1 MEENK
6 KFSMKKIAIIVITV
20 IILIVVIIFK
30 LKYDLGGA
38 INTAFFLLDVAIF
51 LGFMGVRIYK
61 DWKIKEEMYY
71 LNQELKKV
79 SSTYI
84 TQDEY
89 QKINNDF
96 SEGRYSTLKEEWNS
110 FAESVFFEN
119 EVALQTVDAE
129 LFFNDST
136 LLKERMNKRLLDY
149 VPQLLL
155 AIGIFGTFLGLVL
168 GLSGLDLS
176 AGDNTQLNNLIDGT
190 KISFL
195 TSLYG
200 MYFSIA
206 ISTLMN
212 FHIGDYEE
220 NILKI
225 KNNLNR
231 VFKQAL
237 AEKSLIKIEK
247 ELGATRKEVE
257 NVKNVNWAMS
267 EKLGEIKGINKGMS
281 VAIGQE
287 LISVIQSYNETNEK
301 YMAAVT
307 KIVKTNLS
315 DLAESV
321 SSLFEEKMQRIFS
334 EEFVSKFENL
344 NRNTL
349 EIATNNNKNLEEYK
363 NEIAKISNSISTTN
377 ETLISFCNGALKNYE
392 TVVEKYDERFNNI
405 LNLIDNSKQN
415 YQEFLALLK
424 ESSNVLKVSNK
435 YISKT
440 DDTFKLINKFLEQ
453 ENSLVSFWEQ
463 NKEIVS
469 NLNQNLENFFDKYQD
484 RLNNLN
490 NVSSKHFKEIQE
502 GVVKV
507 QTELTDN
514 MNEFSV
520 KYGNNLISLN
530 EKTSDNFEKIYSKLG
545 EVYEELRNKI
555 DDFTVKYGNNLIKLN
570 QEYDNNL
577 ILVNNQ
583 VETLFKNYDSNLSS
597 IVLNFNNMIENL
609 KITLKDINNDKVENE
624 KVSDLSKKLLDLI
637 NEIEGLKNKKNNIE
651 IQEIKEIK
659 EEIEG

>member
-6 KFSMKKIAIIVITV
+6 KFSIKKIAIIIITV
-20 IILIVVIIFK
+20 IILIIAIIFK

-38 INTAFFLLDVAIF
+38 INTTFFFIDVGLF
-51 LGFMGVRIYK
+51 LGFIGVRIYK

-84 TQDEY
+84 TQEEY
-89 QKINNDF
+89 QKISNDF
-96 SEGRYSTLKEEWNS
+96 SEGKYSTLKEEWDS

-119 EVALQTVDAE
+119 DVAFQTVDAE

-149 VPQLLL
+149 IPQLLL
-155 AIGIFGTFLGLVL
+155 AIGIFGTFFGLVL

-176 AGDNTQLNNLIDGT
+176 AGDNTQLNNLINGT

-206 ISTLMN
+206 ISSLMN

-247 ELGATRKEVE
+247 ELGMIKSVI
-257 NVKNVNWAMS
+257 
-267 EKLGEIKGINKGMS
+267 GEIRGINKGMS

-307 KIVKTNLS
+307 KIVKANLS
-315 DLAESV
+315 GLAESV
-321 SSLFEEKMQRIFS
+321 SSLFEEKMKRIFS

-349 EIATNNNKNLEEYK
+349 EIATNNNRNIEEYK
-363 NEIAKISNSISTTN
+363 NEIAKISNSISITN
-377 ETLISFCNGALKNYE
+377 ETLTSFCNGALKNYE
-392 TVVEKYDERFNNI
+392 TVVEKYDERFNSI

-415 YQEFLALLK
+415 YQEFLTLLK

-469 NLNQNLENFFDKYQD
+469 NLNQNLENFFDKYQNG
-484 RLNNLN
+484 LNNLN
-490 NVSSKHFKEIQE
+490 ISSSNHLEEVQKS
-502 GVVKV
+502 VVKV
-507 QTELTDN
+507 QAELTNN

-545 EVYEELRNKI
+545 GVYEELRNKI
-555 DDFTVKYGNNLIKLN
+555 DDFTVKYENNLAKLN

-577 ILVNNQ
+577 VLVNNQ

-609 KITLKDINNDKVENE
+609 KITLKDINNDKIENE
-624 KVSDLSKKLLDLI
+624 KVSELSKKLLDLI
-637 NEIEGLKNKKNNIE
+637 DEIEDLKNKKNNIK
-651 IQEIKEIK
+651 IQEIKK
-659 EEIEG
+659 EIEG

>member
-6 KFSMKKIAIIVITV
+6 KFSIKKIAIIIITV
-20 IILIVVIIFK
+20 IILIIAIIFK

-38 INTAFFLLDVAIF
+38 INTTFFFIDVGLF
-51 LGFMGVRIYK
+51 LGFIGVRIYK

-71 LNQELKKV
+71 LNPELKKV

-84 TQDEY
+84 TQEEY
-89 QKINNDF
+89 QKISNDF
-96 SEGRYSTLKEEWNS
+96 SEGKYSTLKEEWDS

-119 EVALQTVDAE
+119 DVAFQTVDAE

-149 VPQLLL
+149 IPQLLL
-155 AIGIFGTFLGLVL
+155 AIGIFGTFFGLVL

-176 AGDNTQLNNLIDGT
+176 AGDNTQLNNLINGT

-206 ISTLMN
+206 ISSLMN

-231 VFKQAL
+231 IFKQAL

-247 ELGATRKEVE
+247 ELGMIKSVI
-257 NVKNVNWAMS
+257 
-267 EKLGEIKGINKGMS
+267 GEIRGINKGMS

-307 KIVKTNLS
+307 KIVKANLS
-315 DLAESV
+315 GLAESV
-321 SSLFEEKMQRIFS
+321 SSLFEEKMKRIFS

-349 EIATNNNKNLEEYK
+349 EIATNNNRNIEEYK
-363 NEIAKISNSISTTN
+363 NEIAKISNSISITN
-377 ETLISFCNGALKNYE
+377 ETLTSFCNGALKNYE
-392 TVVEKYDERFNNI
+392 TVVEKYDERFNSI

-415 YQEFLALLK
+415 YQEFLTLLK

-469 NLNQNLENFFDKYQD
+469 NLNQNLENFFDKYQNG
-484 RLNNLN
+484 LNNLN
-490 NVSSKHFKEIQE
+490 ISSSNHLEEVQKS
-502 GVVKV
+502 VVKV
-507 QTELTDN
+507 QAELTNN

-545 EVYEELRNKI
+545 GVYEELRNKI
-555 DDFTVKYGNNLIKLN
+555 DDFTVKYENNLAKLN

-577 ILVNNQ
+577 VLVNNQ

-609 KITLKDINNDKVENE
+609 KITLKDINNDKIENE
-624 KVSDLSKKLLDLI
+624 KVSELSKKLLDLI
-637 NEIEGLKNKKNNIE
+637 DEIEDLKNKKNNIE
-651 IQEIKEIK
+651 IQEIKK
-659 EEIEG
+659 EIEG

>member
-6 KFSMKKIAIIVITV
+6 KFSIKKIAIIIITV
-20 IILIVVIIFK
+20 IILIIAIIFK

-38 INTAFFLLDVAIF
+38 INTTFFFIDVGLF
-51 LGFMGVRIYK
+51 LGFIGVRIYK

-84 TQDEY
+84 TQEEY
-89 QKINNDF
+89 QKISNDF
-96 SEGRYSTLKEEWNS
+96 SEGKYSTLKEEWDS

-119 EVALQTVDAE
+119 DVAFQTVDAE

-149 VPQLLL
+149 IPQLLL
-155 AIGIFGTFLGLVL
+155 AIGIFGTFFGLVL

-176 AGDNTQLNNLIDGT
+176 AGDNTQLNNLINGT

-206 ISTLMN
+206 ISSLMN

-247 ELGATRKEVE
+247 ELGMIKSVI
-257 NVKNVNWAMS
+257 
-267 EKLGEIKGINKGMS
+267 GEIRGINKGMS

-307 KIVKTNLS
+307 KIVKANLS
-315 DLAESV
+315 GLAESV
-321 SSLFEEKMQRIFS
+321 SSLFEEKMKRIFS

-349 EIATNNNKNLEEYK
+349 EIATNNNRNIEEYK
-363 NEIAKISNSISTTN
+363 NEIAKISNSISITN
-377 ETLISFCNGALKNYE
+377 ETLTSFCNGALKNYE
-392 TVVEKYDERFNNI
+392 TVVEKYDERFNSI

-415 YQEFLALLK
+415 YQEFLTLLK

-469 NLNQNLENFFDKYQD
+469 NLNQNLENFFDKYQNG
-484 RLNNLN
+484 LNNLN
-490 NVSSKHFKEIQE
+490 ISSSNHLEEVQKS
-502 GVVKV
+502 VVKV
-507 QTELTDN
+507 QAELTNN

-545 EVYEELRNKI
+545 GVYEELRNKI
-555 DDFTVKYGNNLIKLN
+555 DDFIVKYENNLAKLN

-577 ILVNNQ
+577 VLVNNQ
-583 VETLFKNYDSNLSS
+583 AETLFKNYDSNLSS

-609 KITLKDINNDKVENE
+609 KITLKDINNDKIENE
-624 KVSDLSKKLLDLI
+624 KVSELSKKLLDLI
-637 NEIEGLKNKKNNIE
+637 DEIEDLKNKKNNIE
-651 IQEIKEIK
+651 IQEIKK
-659 EEIEG
+659 EIEG

>member
-20 IILIVVIIFK
+20 IILIVAIIFK

-38 INTAFFLLDVAIF
+38 INTTFFLIDVGLF

-84 TQDEY
+84 TQEEY

-96 SEGRYSTLKEEWNS
+96 LEGKYSTLKEEWDS

-119 EVALQTVDAE
+119 DVAFQTVDAE

-149 VPQLLL
+149 IPQLLL
-155 AIGIFGTFLGLVL
+155 AIGIFGTFFGLVL

-247 ELGATRKEVE
+247 ELGMIKSVSS
-257 NVKNVNWAMS
+257 VMS
-267 EKLGEIKGINKGMS
+267 EKLGEIRGINKGMS

-315 DLAESV
+315 GLAESV
-321 SSLFEEKMQRIFS
+321 SSLFEEKMKRIFS

-349 EIATNNNKNLEEYK
+349 EIATNNNKNIEEYK
-363 NEIAKISNSISTTN
+363 NEIAKISNSISATN
-377 ETLISFCNGALKNYE
+377 ETLTSFCNGALKNYE

-484 RLNNLN
+484 RLNNL
-490 NVSSKHFKEIQE
+490 
-502 GVVKV
+502 
-507 QTELTDN
+507 T
-514 MNEFSV
+514 
-520 KYGNNLISLN
+520 
-530 EKTSDNFEKIYSKLG
+530 
-545 EVYEELRNKI
+545 
-555 DDFTVKYGNNLIKLN
+555 KLN

-609 KITLKDINNDKVENE
+609 KITLKDINNNKVENE
-624 KVSDLSKKLLDLI
+624 KVSELSKKLSDLI
-637 NEIEGLKNKKNNIE
+637 NEIEDIKNKKNNIE
-651 IQEIKEIK
+651 IQEIKK
-659 EEIEG
+659 EIED

>member
-6 KFSMKKIAIIVITV
+6 KFSMKKIAIIIITI
-20 IILIVVIIFK
+20 IILIVAITFK
-30 LKYDLGGA
+30 LKYDLGGP

-84 TQDEY
+84 TQEEY
-89 QKINNDF
+89 QKISNDF
-96 SEGRYSTLKEEWNS
+96 LEGEYSTLKEEWDS

-119 EVALQTVDAE
+119 DVAFQTVDAE

-149 VPQLLL
+149 IPQLLL
-155 AIGIFGTFLGLVL
+155 AIGIFGTFFGLVL

-206 ISTLMN
+206 ISSLMN

-247 ELGATRKEVE
+247 ELGMIKSVSS
-257 NVKNVNWAMS
+257 VMS
-267 EKLGEIKGINKGMS
+267 EKLGEIRGINKGMS

-315 DLAESV
+315 GLAESV

-334 EEFVSKFENL
+334 EEFVSKFESL

-349 EIATNNNKNLEEYK
+349 EVVTNNNKNIEEYK

-377 ETLISFCNGALKNYE
+377 ETLTSFCNGALKNYE

-415 YQEFLALLK
+415 YQEFLVLLK

-484 RLNNLN
+484 KLNNLN
-490 NVSSKHFKEIQE
+490 NVSSKHFEEIQE

-514 MNEFSV
+514 MNEFSI

-555 DDFTVKYGNNLIKLN
+555 DDFTVKYGNNLTKLN

>member
-6 KFSMKKIAIIVITV
+6 KFSMKKIAIIIITA
-20 IILIVVIIFK
+20 IILIVAIIFK
-30 LKYDLGGA
+30 LKYDLGGP

-61 DWKIKEEMYY
+61 DWKIKEEMYF

-79 SSTYI
+79 SSIYI

-96 SEGRYSTLKEEWNS
+96 SEGKYSTLKEEWAS

-119 EVALQTVDAE
+119 DVAFQTVDAE

-149 VPQLLL
+149 IPQLLL
-155 AIGIFGTFLGLVL
+155 AIGIFGTFFGLVL
-168 GLSGLDLS
+168 GLSGLDLA

-247 ELGATRKEVE
+247 ELGMIESVI
-257 NVKNVNWAMS
+257 
-267 EKLGEIKGINKGMS
+267 GEIKGINKGMS

-301 YMAAVT
+301 YMVAVT
-307 KIVKTNLS
+307 KIVKANLS
-315 DLAESV
+315 GLAESV
-321 SSLFEEKMQRIFS
+321 SSLFEEKMKRIFS

-349 EIATNNNKNLEEYK
+349 EIATNNNRNIEEYK
-363 NEIAKISNSISTTN
+363 NEIAKISNSISITN
-377 ETLISFCNGALKNYE
+377 ETLTSFCNGALKNYE
-392 TVVEKYDERFNNI
+392 TVVEKYDERFNSI

-415 YQEFLALLK
+415 YQEFLTLLK

-469 NLNQNLENFFDKYQD
+469 NLNQNLENFFDKYQNG
-484 RLNNLN
+484 LNNLN
-490 NVSSKHFKEIQE
+490 ISSSNHLEEVQKS
-502 GVVKV
+502 VVKV
-507 QTELTDN
+507 QAELTNN

-545 EVYEELRNKI
+545 GVYEELRNKI
-555 DDFTVKYGNNLIKLN
+555 DDFTVKYENNLAKLN

-577 ILVNNQ
+577 VLVNNQ

-609 KITLKDINNDKVENE
+609 KITLKDINNDKIENE
-624 KVSDLSKKLLDLI
+624 KVSELSKKLLDLI
-637 NEIEGLKNKKNNIE
+637 DEIEDLKNKKNNIE
-651 IQEIKEIK
+651 IQEIKK
-659 EEIEG
+659 EIEG

>member
-6 KFSMKKIAIIVITV
+6 KFSMKKIAIIIITV
-20 IILIVVIIFK
+20 IILIVAIIFK
-30 LKYDLGGA
+30 LKYDIGGA

-79 SSTYI
+79 SSAYI
-84 TQDEY
+84 TQEEY
-89 QKINNDF
+89 QKISNDF
-96 SEGRYSTLKEEWNS
+96 LEGKYSTLKEEWDS

-119 EVALQTVDAE
+119 DVAFQTVDAE

-149 VPQLLL
+149 IPQLLL
-155 AIGIFGTFLGLVL
+155 AIGIFGTFFGLVL

-206 ISTLMN
+206 ISSLMN

-247 ELGATRKEVE
+247 ELGMIKSVSS
-257 NVKNVNWAMS
+257 VMS
-267 EKLGEIKGINKGMS
+267 EKLGEIRGINKGMS

-287 LISVIQSYNETNEK
+287 LISVIQNYNETNEK

-315 DLAESV
+315 GLAESV

-334 EEFVSKFENL
+334 EEFVSKFESL

-349 EIATNNNKNLEEYK
+349 EIATNNNKNIEEYK

-377 ETLISFCNGALKNYE
+377 ENLTSFCNGALKNYE
-392 TVVEKYDERFNNI
+392 TVVEKYE
-405 LNLIDNSKQN
+405 
-415 YQEFLALLK
+415 A
-424 ESSNVLKVSNK
+424 
-435 YISKT
+435 
-440 DDTFKLINKFLEQ
+440 KLSRIF
-453 ENSLVSFWEQ
+453 
-463 NKEIVS
+463 
-469 NLNQNLENFFDKYQD
+469 
-484 RLNNLN
+484 
-490 NVSSKHFKEIQE
+490 
-502 GVVKV
+502 
-507 QTELTDN
+507 
-514 MNEFSV
+514 
-520 KYGNNLISLN
+520 
-530 EKTSDNFEKIYSKLG
+530 
-545 EVYEELRNKI
+545 
-555 DDFTVKYGNNLIKLN
+555 
-570 QEYDNNL
+570 
-577 ILVNNQ
+577 
-583 VETLFKNYDSNLSS
+583 SS
-597 IVLNFNNMIENL
+597 IKRIF
-609 KITLKDINNDKVENE
+609 
-624 KVSDLSKKLLDLI
+624 
-637 NEIEGLKNKKNNIE
+637 
-651 IQEIKEIK
+651 
-659 EEIEG
+659 

>member
-6 KFSMKKIAIIVITV
+6 KFSIKKIAIIIITV
-20 IILIVVIIFK
+20 IILIIAIIFK

-38 INTAFFLLDVAIF
+38 INTTFFFIDVGLF
-51 LGFMGVRIYK
+51 LGFIGVRIYK

-84 TQDEY
+84 TQEEY
-89 QKINNDF
+89 QKISNDF
-96 SEGRYSTLKEEWNS
+96 SEGKYSTLKEEWDS

-119 EVALQTVDAE
+119 DVAFQTVDAE

-149 VPQLLL
+149 IPQLLL
-155 AIGIFGTFLGLVL
+155 AIGIFGTFFGLVL

-176 AGDNTQLNNLIDGT
+176 AGDNTQLNNLINGT

-206 ISTLMN
+206 ISSLMN

-247 ELGATRKEVE
+247 ELGMIKSVI
-257 NVKNVNWAMS
+257 
-267 EKLGEIKGINKGMS
+267 GEIRGINKGMS

-307 KIVKTNLS
+307 KIVKANLS
-315 DLAESV
+315 GLAESV
-321 SSLFEEKMQRIFS
+321 SSLFEEKMKRIFS
-334 EEFVSKFENL
+334 EDFVSKFENL

-349 EIATNNNKNLEEYK
+349 EIATNNNRNIEEYK
-363 NEIAKISNSISTTN
+363 NEIAKISNSISITN
-377 ETLISFCNGALKNYE
+377 ETLTSFCNGALKNYE
-392 TVVEKYDERFNNI
+392 TVVEKYDERFNSI

-415 YQEFLALLK
+415 YQEFLTLLK

-469 NLNQNLENFFDKYQD
+469 NLNQNLENFFDKYQNG
-484 RLNNLN
+484 LNNLN
-490 NVSSKHFKEIQE
+490 ISSSNHLEEVQKS
-502 GVVKV
+502 VVKV
-507 QTELTDN
+507 QAELTNN

-545 EVYEELRNKI
+545 GVYEELRNKI
-555 DDFTVKYGNNLIKLN
+555 DDFIVKYENNLAKLN

-577 ILVNNQ
+577 VLVNNQ

-609 KITLKDINNDKVENE
+609 KITLKDINNDKIENE
-624 KVSDLSKKLLDLI
+624 KVSELSKKLLDLI
-637 NEIEGLKNKKNNIE
+637 DEIEDLKNKKNNIK
-651 IQEIKEIK
+651 IQEIKK
-659 EEIEG
+659 EIEG

>member
-6 KFSMKKIAIIVITV
+6 KFSMKKIAIIIITV
-20 IILIVVIIFK
+20 IILIVAIIFK
-30 LKYDLGGA
+30 LKYDIGGA

-84 TQDEY
+84 TQEEY
-89 QKINNDF
+89 QKISNDF
-96 SEGRYSTLKEEWNS
+96 LEGEYSTLKEEWDS

-119 EVALQTVDAE
+119 DVAFQTVDAE

-149 VPQLLL
+149 IPQLLL
-155 AIGIFGTFLGLVL
+155 AIGIFGTFFGLVL

-206 ISTLMN
+206 ISSLMN

-247 ELGATRKEVE
+247 ELGMIKSVSS
-257 NVKNVNWAMS
+257 VMS
-267 EKLGEIKGINKGMS
+267 EKLGEIRGINKGMS

-315 DLAESV
+315 GLAESV

-334 EEFVSKFENL
+334 EEFVSKFESL

-349 EIATNNNKNLEEYK
+349 EVVTNNNKNIEEYK

-377 ETLISFCNGALKNYE
+377 ETLTSFCNGALKNYE

-415 YQEFLALLK
+415 YQEFLVLLK

-484 RLNNLN
+484 KLNNLN
-490 NVSSKHFKEIQE
+490 NVSSKHFEEIQE

-514 MNEFSV
+514 MNEFSI

-555 DDFTVKYGNNLIKLN
+555 DDFTVKYGNNLTKLN

>member
-6 KFSMKKIAIIVITV
+6 KISKKKVGVVITTIIILVIAIT
-20 IILIVVIIFK
+20 FK
-30 LKYDLGGA
+30 LFFDRKNQ
-38 INTAFFLLDVAIF
+38 INTLFFCIDIVIF
-51 LGFMGVRIYK
+51 LGFTGRRIYK

-71 LNQELKKV
+71 LNKELKKIK
-79 SSTYI
+79 SPAYI
-84 TQDEY
+84 TQEEY
-89 QKINNDF
+89 QKIEKDF
-96 SEGRYSTLKEEWNS
+96 KDGLYSTLVEEWNS
-110 FAESVFFEN
+110 FSESIFFEDKI
-119 EVALQTVDAE
+119 AFQTVDAE

-149 VPQLLL
+149 IPQLLL
-155 AIGIFGTFLGLVL
+155 AIGIFGTFFGLVL

-176 AGDNTQLNNLIDGT
+176 AGDNSQLNSLIDGT
-190 KISFL
+190 KVSFL

-206 ISTLMN
+206 ISSLMN

-231 VFKQAL
+231 IFKQAL
-237 AEKSLIKIEK
+237 PEQTLIKIEK

-267 EKLGEIKGINKGMS
+267 EKLGEIRGINKGMS

-287 LISVIQSYNETNEK
+287 LIFVIQSYNETNEK

-315 DLAESV
+315 GLAESV
-321 SSLFEEKMQRIFS
+321 SSLFEEKMKRIFS

-349 EIATNNNKNLEEYK
+349 EISTNNNKNIEEYK
-363 NEIAKISNSISTTN
+363 NEIAKISNSISATN
-377 ETLISFCNGALKNYE
+377 ETLTSFCNGALKNYE

-405 LNLIDNSKQN
+405 SNLIDNSKQN

-490 NVSSKHFKEIQE
+490 NISSKHFEEIQE

-545 EVYEELRNKI
+545 EVYEELKNKI
-555 DDFTVKYGNNLIKLN
+555 DDFTLKYGNNLTKLN

-577 ILVNNQ
+577 VLVNNQ

-597 IVLNFNNMIENL
+597 IILNFNNMIENL
-609 KITLKDINNDKVENE
+609 KITLKDINYGKVENE
-624 KVSDLSKKLLDLI
+624 KVSELSKKLSGLI
-637 NEIEGLKNKKNNIE
+637 NEIEDLRNKKNNIE
-651 IQEIKEIK
+651 IQEIEK
-659 EEIEG
+659 EIEG

>member
-6 KFSMKKIAIIVITV
+6 KFSMKKIAIIIITV
-20 IILIVVIIFK
+20 IILIVAIIFK

-61 DWKIKEEMYY
+61 DWKIKEEMYF

-190 KISFL
+190 KVSFL

-200 MYFSIA
+200 MYFSIS

-247 ELGATRKEVE
+247 ELGMIKSVSS
-257 NVKNVNWAMS
+257 VMS
-267 EKLGEIKGINKGMS
+267 EKLGEIRGINKGMS

-315 DLAESV
+315 GLAESV

-555 DDFTVKYGNNLIKLN
+555 DDFTVKYGNNLTKLN

>member
-6 KFSMKKIAIIVITV
+6 KFSMKKIAIIIITA
-20 IILIVVIIFK
+20 IILIVAIIFK
-30 LKYDLGGA
+30 LKYDLGGP

-61 DWKIKEEMYY
+61 DWKIKEEMYF

-79 SSTYI
+79 SSIYI

-96 SEGRYSTLKEEWNS
+96 SEGKYSTLKEEWAS

-119 EVALQTVDAE
+119 DVAFQTVDAE

-149 VPQLLL
+149 IPQLLL
-155 AIGIFGTFLGLVL
+155 AIGIFGTFFGLVL
-168 GLSGLDLS
+168 GLSGLDLA

-247 ELGATRKEVE
+247 ELGMIESVI
-257 NVKNVNWAMS
+257 
-267 EKLGEIKGINKGMS
+267 GEIKGINKGMS

-301 YMAAVT
+301 YMVAVT
-307 KIVKTNLS
+307 KIVKANLS
-315 DLAESV
+315 GLAESV
-321 SSLFEEKMQRIFS
+321 SSLFEEKMKRIFS

-349 EIATNNNKNLEEYK
+349 EIATNNNRNIEEYK
-363 NEIAKISNSISTTN
+363 NEIAKISNSISITN
-377 ETLISFCNGALKNYE
+377 ETLTSFCNGALKNYV
-392 TVVEKYDERFNNI
+392 TVVEKYDERFNSI

-415 YQEFLALLK
+415 YQEFLTLLK

-469 NLNQNLENFFDKYQD
+469 NLNQNLENFFDKYQNG
-484 RLNNLN
+484 LNNLN
-490 NVSSKHFKEIQE
+490 ISSSNHLEEVQKS
-502 GVVKV
+502 VVKV
-507 QTELTDN
+507 QAELTNN

-545 EVYEELRNKI
+545 GVYEELRNKI
-555 DDFTVKYGNNLIKLN
+555 DDFTVKYENNLAKLN

-577 ILVNNQ
+577 VLVNNQ

-609 KITLKDINNDKVENE
+609 KITLKDINNDKIENE
-624 KVSDLSKKLLDLI
+624 KVSELSKKLLDLI
-637 NEIEGLKNKKNNIE
+637 DEIEDLKNKKNNIE
-651 IQEIKEIK
+651 IQEIKK
-659 EEIEG
+659 EIEG

>member
-6 KFSMKKIAIIVITV
+6 KFSIKKIAIIIITV
-20 IILIVVIIFK
+20 IILIIAIIFK

-38 INTAFFLLDVAIF
+38 INTTFFFIDVGLF
-51 LGFMGVRIYK
+51 LGFIGVRIYK

-84 TQDEY
+84 TQEEY
-89 QKINNDF
+89 QKISNDF
-96 SEGRYSTLKEEWNS
+96 SEGKYSTLKEEWDS

-119 EVALQTVDAE
+119 DVAFQTVDAE

-149 VPQLLL
+149 IPQLLL
-155 AIGIFGTFLGLVL
+155 AIGIFGTFFGLVL
-168 GLSGLDLS
+168 SE
-176 AGDNTQLNNLIDGT
+176 GDNTKLNNLINGT

-206 ISTLMN
+206 ISSLMN

-247 ELGATRKEVE
+247 ELGMIKSVI
-257 NVKNVNWAMS
+257 
-267 EKLGEIKGINKGMS
+267 GEIRGINKGMS

-307 KIVKTNLS
+307 KIVKANLS
-315 DLAESV
+315 GLAESV
-321 SSLFEEKMQRIFS
+321 SSLFEEKMKRIFS

-349 EIATNNNKNLEEYK
+349 EIATNNNRNIEEYK
-363 NEIAKISNSISTTN
+363 NEIAKISNSISITN
-377 ETLISFCNGALKNYE
+377 ETLTSFCNGALKNYE
-392 TVVEKYDERFNNI
+392 TVVEKYDERFNSI

-415 YQEFLALLK
+415 YQEFLTLLK

-469 NLNQNLENFFDKYQD
+469 NLNQNLENFFDKYQNG
-484 RLNNLN
+484 LNNLN
-490 NVSSKHFKEIQE
+490 ISSSNHLEEVQKS
-502 GVVKV
+502 VVKV
-507 QTELTDN
+507 QAELTNN

-545 EVYEELRNKI
+545 GVYEELRNKI
-555 DDFTVKYGNNLIKLN
+555 DDFIVKYENNLAKLN

-577 ILVNNQ
+577 VLVNNQ

-609 KITLKDINNDKVENE
+609 KITLKDINNDKIENE
-624 KVSDLSKKLLDLI
+624 KVSELSKKLLDLI
-637 NEIEGLKNKKNNIE
+637 DEIEDLKNKKNNIK
-651 IQEIKEIK
+651 IQEIKK
-659 EEIEG
+659 EIEG

>member
-6 KFSMKKIAIIVITV
+6 KFSMKKIAIIIITV
-20 IILIVVIIFK
+20 IILIVAIIFK
-30 LKYDLGGA
+30 LKYDLGGP

-61 DWKIKEEMYY
+61 DWKIKEEMYF

-190 KISFL
+190 KVSFL

-200 MYFSIA
+200 MYFSIS

-247 ELGATRKEVE
+247 ELGMIKSVSS
-257 NVKNVNWAMS
+257 VMS
-267 EKLGEIKGINKGMS
+267 EKLGEIRGINKGMS

-315 DLAESV
+315 GLAESV

-377 ETLISFCNGALKNYE
+377 ETLTSFCNGALKNYE

-435 YISKT
+435 YVSKT

-484 RLNNLN
+484 KLNNLN
-490 NVSSKHFKEIQE
+490 NISSKHFEEIQE

-514 MNEFSV
+514 MNEFSI

-555 DDFTVKYGNNLIKLN
+555 DDFTVKYGNNLTKLN

>member
-1 MEENK
+1 MGENK
-6 KFSMKKIAIIVITV
+6 KISKKKVAIIVMTIV
-20 IILIVVIIFK
+20 ILIVAISFK
-30 LKYDLGGA
+30 LKYDLGSS
-38 INTAFFLLDVAIF
+38 INTIFFFIDVGLF
-51 LGFMGVRIYK
+51 LGFMGNRIYK

-71 LNQELKKV
+71 LNQELKKI

-84 TQDEY
+84 TQEEY
-89 QKINNDF
+89 QKISNDF
-96 SEGRYSTLKEEWNS
+96 SEGKYSTLKEEWDS
-110 FAESVFFEN
+110 FAESIFFEN
-119 EVALQTVDAE
+119 DVAFQTVDAE

-136 LLKERMNKRLLDY
+136 LLKEKMNKRLLDY

-225 KNNLNR
+225 KNNLNK

-237 AEKSLIKIEK
+237 AERSLIKIEK
-247 ELGATRKEVE
+247 ELGMIKS
-257 NVKNVNWAMS
+257 MS
-267 EKLGEIKGINKGMS
+267 GEIKNINEGMS
-281 VAIGQE
+281 VAIGKE

-301 YMAAVT
+301 YMEAVT
-307 KIVKTNLS
+307 QIVKTNIS
-315 DLAESV
+315 GLAESV

-344 NRNTL
+344 NKNTL
-349 EIATNNNKNLEEYK
+349 EIAINNNRNIEEYK
-363 NEIAKISNSISTTN
+363 NEIEKISNSISITT
-377 ETLISFCNGALKNYE
+377 ETLTSFCNGALKNYE
-392 TVVEKYDERFNNI
+392 NVVEKYDERFNNM

-415 YQEFLALLK
+415 YQEFLVLLK

-469 NLNQNLENFFDKYQD
+469 NLNQNLENFFDKYQNG
-484 RLNNLN
+484 LNNLN
-490 NVSSKHFKEIQE
+490 ISSSNHLEEVQKS
-502 GVVKV
+502 VVKV
-507 QTELTDN
+507 QAELTNN

-520 KYGNNLISLN
+520 KYGNNLMSLN

-545 EVYEELRNKI
+545 EVYEELKNKI
-555 DDFTVKYGNNLIKLN
+555 DDFTVKYGNNLTKLN

-577 ILVNNQ
+577 VLVNNQ

-609 KITLKDINNDKVENE
+609 KITLKDINNDKIENE
-624 KVSDLSKKLLDLI
+624 KVSELSKKLLDLI
-637 NEIEGLKNKKNNIE
+637 DEIEDLKNKKNNIE
-651 IQEIKEIK
+651 IQEIKK
-659 EEIEG
+659 EIEG

>member
-20 IILIVVIIFK
+20 IILIVAIIFK

-38 INTAFFLLDVAIF
+38 INTTFFLIDVGLF

-84 TQDEY
+84 TQEEY
-89 QKINNDF
+89 QKISNDF
-96 SEGRYSTLKEEWNS
+96 SEGKYSTLKEEWAS

-119 EVALQTVDAE
+119 DVAFQTVDAE

-149 VPQLLL
+149 IPQLLL
-155 AIGIFGTFLGLVL
+155 AIGIFGTFFGLVL
-168 GLSGLDLS
+168 GLSGLDLA

-237 AEKSLIKIEK
+237 AERSLIKIEK
-247 ELGATRKEVE
+247 ELGMIESVI
-257 NVKNVNWAMS
+257 
-267 EKLGEIKGINKGMS
+267 GEIKGINKGMS

-307 KIVKTNLS
+307 KIVKANLS
-315 DLAESV
+315 GLAESV
-321 SSLFEEKMQRIFS
+321 SSLFEEKMKRIFS

-349 EIATNNNKNLEEYK
+349 EIATNNNRNIEEYK
-363 NEIAKISNSISTTN
+363 NEIAKISNSISITN
-377 ETLISFCNGALKNYE
+377 ETLTSFCNGALKNYE
-392 TVVEKYDERFNNI
+392 TVVEKYDERFNSI

-415 YQEFLALLK
+415 YQEFLTLLK

-469 NLNQNLENFFDKYQD
+469 NLNQNLENFFDKYQNG
-484 RLNNLN
+484 LNNLN
-490 NVSSKHFKEIQE
+490 ISSSNHLEEVQKS
-502 GVVKV
+502 VVKV
-507 QTELTDN
+507 QAELTNN

-545 EVYEELRNKI
+545 GVYEELRNKI
-555 DDFTVKYGNNLIKLN
+555 DDFTVKYENNLAKLN

-577 ILVNNQ
+577 VLVNNQ

-609 KITLKDINNDKVENE
+609 KITLKDINNDKIENE
-624 KVSDLSKKLLDLI
+624 KVSELSKKLLDLI
-637 NEIEGLKNKKNNIE
+637 DEIEDLKNKKNNIE
-651 IQEIKEIK
+651 IQEIKK
-659 EEIEG
+659 EIEG

>member
-20 IILIVVIIFK
+20 IILIVAIIFK

-61 DWKIKEEMYY
+61 DWKIKEEMYF

-190 KISFL
+190 KVSFL

-200 MYFSIA
+200 MYFSIS

-247 ELGATRKEVE
+247 ELGMIKSVSS
-257 NVKNVNWAMS
+257 VMS
-267 EKLGEIKGINKGMS
+267 EKLGEIRGINKGMS

-315 DLAESV
+315 GLAESV

-469 NLNQNLENFFDKYQD
+469 NLNQNLESFFDKYQD

-490 NVSSKHFKEIQE
+490 NVSSKHFEEIQE

-555 DDFTVKYGNNLIKLN
+555 DDFTIKYENNLTKLN

-577 ILVNNQ
+577 VLVNNQ

-624 KVSDLSKKLLDLI
+624 KVSELSKKLSDLI
-637 NEIEGLKNKKNNIE
+637 NEIEGLKHKKNNIE
-651 IQEIKEIK
+651 IQEIKK
-659 EEIEG
+659 EIED

>member
-1 MEENK
+1 MGENK
-6 KFSMKKIAIIVITV
+6 KISKKKVAIIVMTIV
-20 IILIVVIIFK
+20 ILIVAISFK
-30 LKYDLGGA
+30 LKYDLGSS
-38 INTAFFLLDVAIF
+38 INTIFFFIDVGLF
-51 LGFMGVRIYK
+51 LGFMGNRIYK

-71 LNQELKKV
+71 LNQELKKI

-84 TQDEY
+84 TQEEY
-89 QKINNDF
+89 QKISNDF
-96 SEGRYSTLKEEWNS
+96 SEGKYSTLKEEWDS
-110 FAESVFFEN
+110 FAESIFFEN
-119 EVALQTVDAE
+119 NIAFQTVDAE

-136 LLKERMNKRLLDY
+136 LLKEKMNKRLLDY

-225 KNNLNR
+225 KNNLNK

-237 AEKSLIKIEK
+237 AERSLIKIEK
-247 ELGATRKEVE
+247 ELGMIKS
-257 NVKNVNWAMS
+257 MS
-267 EKLGEIKGINKGMS
+267 GEIKNINEGMS
-281 VAIGQE
+281 VAIGKE

-301 YMAAVT
+301 YMEAVT
-307 KIVKTNLS
+307 QIVKTNIS
-315 DLAESV
+315 GLAESV

-344 NRNTL
+344 NKNTL
-349 EIATNNNKNLEEYK
+349 EIAINNNRNIEEYK
-363 NEIAKISNSISTTN
+363 NEIEKISNSISITT
-377 ETLISFCNGALKNYE
+377 ETLTSFCNGALKNYE
-392 TVVEKYDERFNNI
+392 NVVEKYDERFNNM

-415 YQEFLALLK
+415 YQEFLVLLK

-453 ENSLVSFWEQ
+453 ENSLVNFWEQ

-469 NLNQNLENFFDKYQD
+469 NLNQNLGNFFDKYQEK
-484 RLNNLN
+484 LNNLN
-490 NVSSKHFKEIQE
+490 MVSSKHFDEIQE

-507 QTELTDN
+507 QKELTDN
-514 MNEFSV
+514 INEFSV
-520 KYGNNLISLN
+520 KYGNNLVSLN
-530 EKTSDNFEKIYSKLG
+530 EKSSDNFEKIYSRFG
-545 EVYEELRNKI
+545 EVYEELKNKI
-555 DDFTVKYGNNLIKLN
+555 DDFTVKYENNLTNLN
-570 QEYDNNL
+570 QEYNNNL
-577 ILVNNQ
+577 NLVNNQ

-597 IVLNFNNMIENL
+597 VILNFNNMIENL
-609 KITLKDINNDKVENE
+609 KLTLEDINDDKVENE
-624 KVSDLSKKLLDLI
+624 KVGELSKKLLDLI
-637 NEIEGLKNKKNNIE
+637 DEIEDLKNKKNDVE
-651 IQEIKEIK
+651 VK
-659 EEIEG
+659 EEIED

>member
-6 KFSMKKIAIIVITV
+6 KFSMKKIAIIIITV
-20 IILIVVIIFK
+20 IILIVAIIFK
-30 LKYDLGGA
+30 LKYDIGGA

-84 TQDEY
+84 TQEEY
-89 QKINNDF
+89 QKISNDF
-96 SEGRYSTLKEEWNS
+96 LEGKYSTLKEEWDS

-119 EVALQTVDAE
+119 DVAFQTVDAE

-315 DLAESV
+315 GLAESV

-334 EEFVSKFENL
+334 EEFVSKFESL

-349 EIATNNNKNLEEYK
+349 EVATNNNKNIEEYK
-363 NEIAKISNSISTTN
+363 NEIAKISNSISVTTD
-377 ETLISFCNGALKNYE
+377 TLTSFCNGALKNYE
-392 TVVEKYDERFNNI
+392 NVVEKYDERFNNI

-453 ENSLVSFWEQ
+453 EASLVKFWEQ

-469 NLNQNLENFFDKYQD
+469 NLNQNLENFFDKYQNG
-484 RLNNLN
+484 LNNLN
-490 NVSSKHFKEIQE
+490 IASSNHLEEVQKS
-502 GVVKV
+502 VMKV
-507 QTELTDN
+507 QAELTNN
-514 MNEFSV
+514 MNEFSA
-520 KYGNNLISLN
+520 KYGNNLVSIN
-530 EKTSDNFEKIYSKLG
+530 KQNSDNFEKVYDKFRNIYD
-545 EVYEELRNKI
+545 ELQNKI
-555 DDFTVKYGNNLIKLN
+555 DGFTNKYEDNLIKLN

-577 ILVNNQ
+577 VLVNNQ

-597 IVLNFNNMIENL
+597 IILNFNNTIENL
-609 KITLKDINNDKVENE
+609 KITLKDINYGKVENE
-624 KVSDLSKKLLDLI
+624 KVSELSKKLSDLI
-637 NEIEGLKNKKNNIE
+637 NEIEDLRNKKNNIE
-651 IQEIKEIK
+651 IQEIEK
-659 EEIEG
+659 EIEG

>member
-6 KFSMKKIAIIVITV
+6 KFSMKKIAIIIITA
-20 IILIVVIIFK
+20 IILIVAIIFK
-30 LKYDLGGA
+30 LKYDLGGP

-61 DWKIKEEMYY
+61 DWKIKEEMYF

-247 ELGATRKEVE
+247 ELGMIKSVSS
-257 NVKNVNWAMS
+257 VMS
-267 EKLGEIKGINKGMS
+267 EKLGEIRGINKGMS

-315 DLAESV
+315 GLAESV

-377 ETLISFCNGALKNYE
+377 ETLTSFCNGALKNYE

-435 YISKT
+435 YVSKT

-484 RLNNLN
+484 KLNNLN
-490 NVSSKHFKEIQE
+490 NVSSKHFEEIQE

-651 IQEIKEIK
+651 IQEIKK
-659 EEIEG
+659 EIEG

>member
-6 KFSMKKIAIIVITV
+6 KFSMKKIAIIIITV
-20 IILIVVIIFK
+20 IILIVAIIFK
-30 LKYDLGGA
+30 LKYDLGGP

-51 LGFMGVRIYK
+51 LGFMGVRVYK
-61 DWKIKEEMYY
+61 DWKIKEEMYF

-96 SEGRYSTLKEEWNS
+96 LEGKYSTLKEEWDS

-119 EVALQTVDAE
+119 GVAFQTVDAE

-149 VPQLLL
+149 IPQLLL
-155 AIGIFGTFLGLVL
+155 AIGIFGTFFGLVL

-247 ELGATRKEVE
+247 ELGMIKSVSS
-257 NVKNVNWAMS
+257 VIS
-267 EKLGEIKGINKGMS
+267 EKLGEIRGINKGMS

-315 DLAESV
+315 GLAESV
-321 SSLFEEKMQRIFS
+321 STLFEEKMQRIFS
-334 EEFVSKFENL
+334 AEFVSKFENL

-349 EIATNNNKNLEEYK
+349 EIATNNNRNIEEYK

-377 ETLISFCNGALKNYE
+377 ETLTSFCNGALKNYE

-490 NVSSKHFKEIQE
+490 NVSSKHFEEIQE

-520 KYGNNLISLN
+520 KYSNNLISLN

>member
-6 KFSMKKIAIIVITV
+6 KFSMKKIAIIIITI
-20 IILIVVIIFK
+20 IILIVAIIFK
-30 LKYDLGGA
+30 LKYDLGGS
-38 INTAFFLLDVAIF
+38 INTTFFLIDVGLF
-51 LGFMGVRIYK
+51 LGFMGVRVYK

-84 TQDEY
+84 TQEEY
-89 QKINNDF
+89 QKISNDF
-96 SEGRYSTLKEEWNS
+96 LKGRYSTLKEEWDS

-119 EVALQTVDAE
+119 DVAFQTVDAE

-149 VPQLLL
+149 IPQLLL
-155 AIGIFGTFLGLVL
+155 AIGIFGTFFGLVL

-206 ISTLMN
+206 ISSLMN

-247 ELGATRKEVE
+247 ELGMIESVSS
-257 NVKNVNWAMS
+257 VMS
-267 EKLGEIKGINKGMS
+267 EKLEEIRGINKGMS

-315 DLAESV
+315 GLAESV

-349 EIATNNNKNLEEYK
+349 EIATNNNRNIEEYK

-377 ETLISFCNGALKNYE
+377 ETLTSFCNGALKNYE

-453 ENSLVSFWEQ
+453 EKSLVSFWEQ

-469 NLNQNLENFFDKYQD
+469 NLNQNLENFFDKYRD
-484 RLNNLN
+484 KLTNLN
-490 NVSSKHFKEIQE
+490 NISSKHFEEIQE

-555 DDFTVKYGNNLIKLN
+555 DDFTVKYENNLTKLN

-577 ILVNNQ
+577 VLVNNQ
-583 VETLFKNYDSNLSS
+583 VETLFKNYDSNLSN

-609 KITLKDINNDKVENE
+609 KITLKDINNDKIENE
-624 KVSDLSKKLLDLI
+624 KVSELSKKLLDLI
-637 NEIEGLKNKKNNIE
+637 DEIEDLKNKKNNIE
-651 IQEIKEIK
+651 IQEIKK
-659 EEIEG
+659 EIEG

>member
-6 KFSMKKIAIIVITV
+6 KFSMKKIAIIIITV
-20 IILIVVIIFK
+20 IILIIAIIFK
-30 LKYDLGGA
+30 LKYDLGGP
-38 INTAFFLLDVAIF
+38 INTTFFLIDVGLF

-61 DWKIKEEMYY
+61 DWKIKEEMYF

-84 TQDEY
+84 TQEEY
-89 QKINNDF
+89 QKISNDF
-96 SEGRYSTLKEEWNS
+96 LEGKYSTLKEEWDS

-119 EVALQTVDAE
+119 DVAFQTVDAE

-149 VPQLLL
+149 IPQLLL
-155 AIGIFGTFLGLVL
+155 AIGIFGTFFGLVL

-247 ELGATRKEVE
+247 ELGMIKSVSS
-257 NVKNVNWAMS
+257 VMS
-267 EKLGEIKGINKGMS
+267 EKLGEIRGINKGMS

-315 DLAESV
+315 GLAESV

-377 ETLISFCNGALKNYE
+377 ETLTSFCNGALKNYE

-435 YISKT
+435 YVSKT

-469 NLNQNLENFFDKYQD
+469 NLNENLENFFDKYQD

-490 NVSSKHFKEIQE
+490 NVSSKHFEEIQE

-555 DDFTVKYGNNLIKLN
+555 DDFTVKYGNNLTKLN

-624 KVSDLSKKLLDLI
+624 KVSELSKKLLDLI
-637 NEIEGLKNKKNNIE
+637 NEIEDLKNKKNNIE
-651 IQEIKEIK
+651 IQEIKK
-659 EEIEG
+659 EIEG

>member
-6 KFSMKKIAIIVITV
+6 KFSIKKIAIIIITV
-20 IILIVVIIFK
+20 IILIIAIIFK

-38 INTAFFLLDVAIF
+38 INTTFFFIDVGLF
-51 LGFMGVRIYK
+51 LGFIGVRIYK

-84 TQDEY
+84 TQEEY
-89 QKINNDF
+89 QKISNDF
-96 SEGRYSTLKEEWNS
+96 SEGKYSTLKEEWDS

-119 EVALQTVDAE
+119 DVAFQTVDAE

-149 VPQLLL
+149 IPQLLL
-155 AIGIFGTFLGLVL
+155 AIGIFGTFFGLVL

-176 AGDNTQLNNLIDGT
+176 AGDNTQLNNLINGT

-206 ISTLMN
+206 ISSLMN

-247 ELGATRKEVE
+247 ELGMIKSVI
-257 NVKNVNWAMS
+257 
-267 EKLGEIKGINKGMS
+267 GEIRGINKGMS

-307 KIVKTNLS
+307 KIVKANLS
-315 DLAESV
+315 GLAESV

-349 EIATNNNKNLEEYK
+349 EIATNNNRNIEEYK
-363 NEIAKISNSISTTN
+363 NEIAKISNSISITN
-377 ETLISFCNGALKNYE
+377 ETLTSFCNGALKNYE
-392 TVVEKYDERFNNI
+392 TVVEKYDERFNSI

-415 YQEFLALLK
+415 YQEFLTLLK

-469 NLNQNLENFFDKYQD
+469 NLNQNLENFFDKYQNG
-484 RLNNLN
+484 LNNLN
-490 NVSSKHFKEIQE
+490 ISSSNHLEEVQKS
-502 GVVKV
+502 VVKV
-507 QTELTDN
+507 QAELTNN

-545 EVYEELRNKI
+545 GVYEELRNKI
-555 DDFTVKYGNNLIKLN
+555 DDFIVKYENNLAKLN

-577 ILVNNQ
+577 VLVNNQ

-609 KITLKDINNDKVENE
+609 KITLKDINNDKIENE
-624 KVSDLSKKLLDLI
+624 KVSELSKKLLDLI
-637 NEIEGLKNKKNNIE
+637 DEIEDLKNKKNNIE
-651 IQEIKEIK
+651 IQEIKE
-659 EEIEG
+659 EIEG

>member
-1 MEENK
+1 MGENK
-6 KFSMKKIAIIVITV
+6 KFSKKKVAIIVMTIV
-20 IILIVVIIFK
+20 ILIVAISFK
-30 LKYDLGGA
+30 LKYDLGSS
-38 INTAFFLLDVAIF
+38 INTIFFFIDVGLF
-51 LGFMGVRIYK
+51 LGFMGNRIYK

-71 LNQELKKV
+71 LNQELKKI

-84 TQDEY
+84 TQEEY
-89 QKINNDF
+89 QKISNDF
-96 SEGRYSTLKEEWNS
+96 SEGKYSTLKEEWDS
-110 FAESVFFEN
+110 FAESIFFEN
-119 EVALQTVDAE
+119 DVAFQTVDAE

-136 LLKERMNKRLLDY
+136 LLKEKMNKRLLDY

-225 KNNLNR
+225 KNNLNK

-237 AEKSLIKIEK
+237 AERSLIKIEK
-247 ELGATRKEVE
+247 ELGMIKS
-257 NVKNVNWAMS
+257 MS
-267 EKLGEIKGINKGMS
+267 GEIKNINEGMS
-281 VAIGQE
+281 VAIGKE

-301 YMAAVT
+301 YMEAVT
-307 KIVKTNLS
+307 QIVKTNIS
-315 DLAESV
+315 GLAESV

-344 NRNTL
+344 NKNTL
-349 EIATNNNKNLEEYK
+349 EIAINNNRNIEEYK
-363 NEIAKISNSISTTN
+363 NEIEKISNSISITT
-377 ETLISFCNGALKNYE
+377 ETLTSFCNGALKNYE
-392 TVVEKYDERFNNI
+392 NVVEKYDERFNNM

-415 YQEFLALLK
+415 YQEFLVLLK

-453 ENSLVSFWEQ
+453 ENSLVNFWEQ

-469 NLNQNLENFFDKYQD
+469 NLNQNLGNFFDKYQEK
-484 RLNNLN
+484 LNNLN
-490 NVSSKHFKEIQE
+490 MVSSKHFDEIQE

-507 QTELTDN
+507 QKELTDN
-514 MNEFSV
+514 INEFSV
-520 KYGNNLISLN
+520 KYGNNLVSLN
-530 EKTSDNFEKIYSKLG
+530 EKSSDNFEKIYSRFG
-545 EVYEELRNKI
+545 EVYEELKNKI
-555 DDFTVKYGNNLIKLN
+555 DDFTVKYENNLTNLN
-570 QEYDNNL
+570 QEYNNNL
-577 ILVNNQ
+577 NLVNNQ

-597 IVLNFNNMIENL
+597 VILNFNNMIENL
-609 KITLKDINNDKVENE
+609 KLTLEDINDDKVENE
-624 KVSDLSKKLLDLI
+624 KVGELSKKLLDLI
-637 NEIEGLKNKKNNIE
+637 DEIENLKNKKNDVE
-651 IQEIKEIK
+651 VK
-659 EEIEG
+659 EEI

>member
-6 KFSMKKIAIIVITV
+6 KFSIKKIAIIIITV
-20 IILIVVIIFK
+20 IILIIAIIFK

-38 INTAFFLLDVAIF
+38 INTTFFLIDVGLF

-84 TQDEY
+84 TQEEY
-89 QKINNDF
+89 QKISNDF
-96 SEGRYSTLKEEWNS
+96 LEGRYSTLKEEWDS

-119 EVALQTVDAE
+119 DVAFQTVDAE

-149 VPQLLL
+149 IPQLLL
-155 AIGIFGTFLGLVL
+155 AIGIFGTFFGLVL

-176 AGDNTQLNNLIDGT
+176 AGDNTQLNNLINGT

-206 ISTLMN
+206 ISSLMN

-247 ELGATRKEVE
+247 ELGMIKSVSS
-257 NVKNVNWAMS
+257 VMS
-267 EKLGEIKGINKGMS
+267 EKLGEIRGINKGMS

-307 KIVKTNLS
+307 KIVKANLS
-315 DLAESV
+315 GLAESV

-349 EIATNNNKNLEEYK
+349 EIAINNNRNIEEYK

-377 ETLISFCNGALKNYE
+377 ETLTSFCNGALRNYE
-392 TVVEKYDERFNNI
+392 TVVEKYDERFNSI

-415 YQEFLALLK
+415 YQEFLTLLK

-469 NLNQNLENFFDKYQD
+469 NLNQNLENFFDKYQNG
-484 RLNNLN
+484 LNNLN
-490 NVSSKHFKEIQE
+490 IASSNHLEEVQKS
-502 GVVKV
+502 VVKV
-507 QTELTDN
+507 QAELTNN

-545 EVYEELRNKI
+545 GVYEELRNKI
-555 DDFTVKYGNNLIKLN
+555 DDFTVKYENNLAKLN

-577 ILVNNQ
+577 VLVNNQ

-609 KITLKDINNDKVENE
+609 KITLKDINNDKIENE
-624 KVSDLSKKLLDLI
+624 KVSELSKKLLDLI
-637 NEIEGLKNKKNNIE
+637 DEIEDLKNKKNNIE
-651 IQEIKEIK
+651 IQEIKK
-659 EEIEG
+659 EIEG

>member
-6 KFSMKKIAIIVITV
+6 KFSIKKIAIIIITV
-20 IILIVVIIFK
+20 IILIIAIIFK

-38 INTAFFLLDVAIF
+38 INTTFFFIDVGLF
-51 LGFMGVRIYK
+51 LGFIGVRIYK

-84 TQDEY
+84 TQEEY
-89 QKINNDF
+89 QKISNDF
-96 SEGRYSTLKEEWNS
+96 SEGKYSTLKEEWDS

-119 EVALQTVDAE
+119 DVAFQTVDAE

-149 VPQLLL
+149 IPQLLL
-155 AIGIFGTFLGLVL
+155 AIGIFGTFFGLVL

-176 AGDNTQLNNLIDGT
+176 AGDNTQLNNLINGT

-206 ISTLMN
+206 ISSLMN
-212 FHIGDYEE
+212 FHIGDYEG

-247 ELGATRKEVE
+247 ELGMIKSVI
-257 NVKNVNWAMS
+257 
-267 EKLGEIKGINKGMS
+267 GEIRGINKGMS

-307 KIVKTNLS
+307 KIVKANLS
-315 DLAESV
+315 GLAESV
-321 SSLFEEKMQRIFS
+321 SSLFEEKMKRIFS

-349 EIATNNNKNLEEYK
+349 EIATNNNRNIEEYK
-363 NEIAKISNSISTTN
+363 NEIAKISNSISITN
-377 ETLISFCNGALKNYE
+377 ETLTSFCNGALKNYE
-392 TVVEKYDERFNNI
+392 TVVEKYDERFNSI

-415 YQEFLALLK
+415 YQEFLTLLK

-469 NLNQNLENFFDKYQD
+469 NLNQNLENFFDKYQNG
-484 RLNNLN
+484 LNNLN
-490 NVSSKHFKEIQE
+490 ISSSNHLEEVQKS
-502 GVVKV
+502 VVKV
-507 QTELTDN
+507 QAELTNN

-545 EVYEELRNKI
+545 GVYEELRNKI
-555 DDFTVKYGNNLIKLN
+555 DDFIVKYENNLAKLN

-577 ILVNNQ
+577 VLVNNQ

-609 KITLKDINNDKVENE
+609 KITLKDINNDKIENE
-624 KVSDLSKKLLDLI
+624 KVSELSKKLLDLI
-637 NEIEGLKNKKNNIE
+637 DEIEDLKNKKNNIK
-651 IQEIKEIK
+651 IQEIKK
-659 EEIEG
+659 EIEG

>member
-1 MEENK
+1 MGENK
-6 KFSMKKIAIIVITV
+6 KFSKKKIAIIVMTIV
-20 IILIVVIIFK
+20 ILIVAVSFK
-30 LKYDLGGA
+30 LKYDLRSS
-38 INTAFFLLDVAIF
+38 INTIFFFIDVGLF
-51 LGFMGVRIYK
+51 LGFMGNRIYK
-61 DWKIKEEMYY
+61 DWKIKEEMYFF
-71 LNQELKKV
+71 NQELKKI

-84 TQDEY
+84 TQEEY
-89 QKINNDF
+89 QKISNDF
-96 SEGRYSTLKEEWNS
+96 SEGKYSTLKEEWDS
-110 FAESVFFEN
+110 FAESIFFEN
-119 EVALQTVDAE
+119 NIAFQTVDAE

-136 LLKERMNKRLLDY
+136 LLKEKMNKRLLDY

-225 KNNLNR
+225 KNNLNK

-237 AEKSLIKIEK
+237 AERSLIKIEK
-247 ELGATRKEVE
+247 ELGMIKS
-257 NVKNVNWAMS
+257 MS
-267 EKLGEIKGINKGMS
+267 GEIKNINEGMS
-281 VAIGQE
+281 VAIGKE

-301 YMAAVT
+301 YMEAVT
-307 KIVKTNLS
+307 QIVKTNIS
-315 DLAESV
+315 GLAESV
-321 SSLFEEKMQRIFS
+321 SSLFEEKMQKIFS

-344 NRNTL
+344 NKNTL
-349 EIATNNNKNLEEYK
+349 EIATNNNRNIEEYK
-363 NEIAKISNSISTTN
+363 NEIEKISNSISITT
-377 ETLISFCNGALKNYE
+377 ETLTSFCNGALKNYE
-392 TVVEKYDERFNNI
+392 NVVEKYDERFNNM

-415 YQEFLALLK
+415 YQEFLVLLK
-424 ESSNVLKVSNK
+424 ESSNILKVSNK

-453 ENSLVSFWEQ
+453 ENSLVNFWEQ

-469 NLNQNLENFFDKYQD
+469 NLNQNLENFFDKYQEK
-484 RLNNLN
+484 LNNLN
-490 NVSSKHFKEIQE
+490 MVSSKHFDEIQE

-507 QTELTDN
+507 QKELTDN
-514 MNEFSV
+514 INEFSI
-520 KYGNNLISLN
+520 KYGNNLVSLN
-530 EKTSDNFEKIYSKLG
+530 EKSSDNFEKIYSRFG
-545 EVYEELRNKI
+545 EVYEELKNKI
-555 DDFTVKYGNNLIKLN
+555 DDFIVKYENNLTNLN
-570 QEYDNNL
+570 QEYNNNL
-577 ILVNNQ
+577 NLVNNQ

-597 IVLNFNNMIENL
+597 VILNFNNMIENL
-609 KITLKDINNDKVENE
+609 KLTLEDINDDKVENE
-624 KVSDLSKKLLDLI
+624 KVGELSKK
-637 NEIEGLKNKKNNIE
+637 
-651 IQEIKEIK
+651 
-659 EEIEG
+659 

>member
-20 IILIVVIIFK
+20 IILIVAIIFK

-61 DWKIKEEMYY
+61 DWKIKEEMYF

-96 SEGRYSTLKEEWNS
+96 LEGRYSTLKEEWNS

-247 ELGATRKEVE
+247 ELGMIKSVSS
-257 NVKNVNWAMS
+257 VMS
-267 EKLGEIKGINKGMS
+267 EKLGEIRGINKGMS

-315 DLAESV
+315 GLAESV

-377 ETLISFCNGALKNYE
+377 ETLTSFCNGALKNYE

-490 NVSSKHFKEIQE
+490 NVSSKHFEEIQE
-502 GVVKV
+502 GVIKV

-555 DDFTVKYGNNLIKLN
+555 DDFTVKYGNNLTKLN

>member
-6 KFSMKKIAIIVITV
+6 KFSMKKIAIIIITV
-20 IILIVVIIFK
+20 IILIVAIIFK
-30 LKYDLGGA
+30 LKYDLGGP

-51 LGFMGVRIYK
+51 LGFMGVRVYK
-61 DWKIKEEMYY
+61 DWKIKEEMYF

-96 SEGRYSTLKEEWNS
+96 LEGKYSTLKEEWDS

-119 EVALQTVDAE
+119 GVAFQTVDAE

-149 VPQLLL
+149 IPQLLL
-155 AIGIFGTFLGLVL
+155 AIGIFGTFFGLVL

-247 ELGATRKEVE
+247 ELGMIKSVSS
-257 NVKNVNWAMS
+257 VIS
-267 EKLGEIKGINKGMS
+267 EKLGEIRGINKGMS

-315 DLAESV
+315 GLAESV
-321 SSLFEEKMQRIFS
+321 STLFEEKMQRIFS
-334 EEFVSKFENL
+334 AEFVSKFENL

-349 EIATNNNKNLEEYK
+349 EIATNNNRNIEEYK

-377 ETLISFCNGALKNYE
+377 ETLTSFCNGALKNYE

-415 YQEFLALLK
+415 YQEFLILLK

-490 NVSSKHFKEIQE
+490 NVSSKHFEEIQE

-520 KYGNNLISLN
+520 KYSNNLISLN

>member
-6 KFSMKKIAIIVITV
+6 KFSMKKIAIIIITV
-20 IILIVVIIFK
+20 IILIVAIIFK

-38 INTAFFLLDVAIF
+38 INTTFFLIDVGLF

-84 TQDEY
+84 TQEEY
-89 QKINNDF
+89 QKISNDF
-96 SEGRYSTLKEEWNS
+96 LEGKYSTLKEEWDS

-119 EVALQTVDAE
+119 DVAFQTVDAE

-149 VPQLLL
+149 IPQLLL
-155 AIGIFGTFLGLVL
+155 AIGIFGTFFGLVL

-200 MYFSIA
+200 MYFSIV

-247 ELGATRKEVE
+247 ELGIIKSVSS
-257 NVKNVNWAMS
+257 VIS
-267 EKLGEIKGINKGMS
+267 EKLGEIRGINKGMS

-315 DLAESV
+315 GLAESV

-334 EEFVSKFENL
+334 EEFVSKFESL

-349 EIATNNNKNLEEYK
+349 EVATNNNKNIEEYK
-363 NEIAKISNSISTTN
+363 NEIAEISNSISTTN
-377 ETLISFCNGALKNYE
+377 ETLTSFCNGALKNYE
-392 TVVEKYDERFNNI
+392 VVVEKYDERFNNI

-415 YQEFLALLK
+415 YQEFLVLLK

-440 DDTFKLINKFLEQ
+440 DDTFKLINKFLKQ

-484 RLNNLN
+484 KLNNLN
-490 NVSSKHFKEIQE
+490 NVSSKHFEEIQE
-502 GVVKV
+502 GVIKV

-514 MNEFSV
+514 INEFSV

-530 EKTSDNFEKIYSKLG
+530 EKTLDNFEKIYSKLG
-545 EVYEELRNKI
+545 EVYEELKNKI
-555 DDFTVKYGNNLIKLN
+555 DDFTVKYENNLTKLN

-577 ILVNNQ
+577 VLVNNQ
-583 VETLFKNYDSNLSS
+583 VETLFKNYDSNLSG
-597 IVLNFNNMIENL
+597 IILNFNNMIENL
-609 KITLKDINNDKVENE
+609 KITLKDINYDKVENE
-624 KVSDLSKKLLDLI
+624 KVSELSKKLLDLI
-637 NEIEGLKNKKNNIE
+637 NEIETLKNKKNNTE
-651 IQEIKEIK
+651 VQEIKK
-659 EEIEG
+659 EIEG

>member
-6 KFSMKKIAIIVITV
+6 KFSIKKIAIIIITV
-20 IILIVVIIFK
+20 IILIIAIIFK

-38 INTAFFLLDVAIF
+38 INTTFFLIDVGLF
-51 LGFMGVRIYK
+51 LGFIGVRIYK

-84 TQDEY
+84 TQEEY
-89 QKINNDF
+89 QKISNDF
-96 SEGRYSTLKEEWNS
+96 SEGKYSTLKEEWDS

-119 EVALQTVDAE
+119 DVAFQTVDAE

-149 VPQLLL
+149 IPQLLL
-155 AIGIFGTFLGLVL
+155 AIGIFGTFFGLVL

-176 AGDNTQLNNLIDGT
+176 AGDNTQLNNLINGT

-206 ISTLMN
+206 ISSLMN

-247 ELGATRKEVE
+247 ELGMIKSVI
-257 NVKNVNWAMS
+257 
-267 EKLGEIKGINKGMS
+267 GEIRGINKGMS

-315 DLAESV
+315 GLAESV

-349 EIATNNNKNLEEYK
+349 EIATNNNRNIEEYK
-363 NEIAKISNSISTTN
+363 NEIAKISNSISITN
-377 ETLISFCNGALKNYE
+377 ETLTSFCNGALKNYE
-392 TVVEKYDERFNNI
+392 TVVEKYDERFNSI

-415 YQEFLALLK
+415 YQEFLTLLK

-469 NLNQNLENFFDKYQD
+469 NLNQNLENFFDKYQNG
-484 RLNNLN
+484 LNNLN
-490 NVSSKHFKEIQE
+490 ISSSNHLEEVQKS
-502 GVVKV
+502 VVKV
-507 QTELTDN
+507 QAELTNN

-545 EVYEELRNKI
+545 GVYEELRNKI
-555 DDFTVKYGNNLIKLN
+555 DDFIVKYENNLAKLN

-577 ILVNNQ
+577 VLVNNQ

-609 KITLKDINNDKVENE
+609 KITLKDINNDKIENE
-624 KVSDLSKKLLDLI
+624 KVSELSKKLLDLI
-637 NEIEGLKNKKNNIE
+637 DEIEDLKNKKNNIK
-651 IQEIKEIK
+651 IQEIKK
-659 EEIEG
+659 EIEG

>member
-6 KFSMKKIAIIVITV
+6 KFSMKKIAIIIITA
-20 IILIVVIIFK
+20 IILIVAIIFK
-30 LKYDLGGA
+30 LKYDLGGP

-61 DWKIKEEMYY
+61 DWKIKEEMYF

-79 SSTYI
+79 SSIYI

-96 SEGRYSTLKEEWNS
+96 SEGKYSTLKEEWAS

-119 EVALQTVDAE
+119 DVAFQTVDAE

-149 VPQLLL
+149 IPQLLL
-155 AIGIFGTFLGLVL
+155 AIGIFGTFFGLVL

-176 AGDNTQLNNLIDGT
+176 AGDNTQLNNLINGT

-206 ISTLMN
+206 ISSLMN

-247 ELGATRKEVE
+247 ELGMIESVI
-257 NVKNVNWAMS
+257 
-267 EKLGEIKGINKGMS
+267 GEIKGINKGMS

-301 YMAAVT
+301 YMVAVT
-307 KIVKTNLS
+307 KIVKANLS
-315 DLAESV
+315 GLAESV
-321 SSLFEEKMQRIFS
+321 SSLFEEKMKRIFS

-349 EIATNNNKNLEEYK
+349 EIATNNNRNIEEYK
-363 NEIAKISNSISTTN
+363 NEIAKISNSISITN
-377 ETLISFCNGALKNYE
+377 ETLTSFCNGALKNYE
-392 TVVEKYDERFNNI
+392 TVVEKYDERFNSI

-415 YQEFLALLK
+415 YQEFLTLLK

-469 NLNQNLENFFDKYQD
+469 NLNQNLENFFDKYQNG
-484 RLNNLN
+484 LNNLN
-490 NVSSKHFKEIQE
+490 ISSSNHLEEVQKS
-502 GVVKV
+502 VVKV
-507 QTELTDN
+507 QAELTNN

-545 EVYEELRNKI
+545 GVYEELRNKI
-555 DDFTVKYGNNLIKLN
+555 DDFIVKYENNLAKLN

-577 ILVNNQ
+577 VLVNNQ

-609 KITLKDINNDKVENE
+609 KITLKDINNDKIENE
-624 KVSDLSKKLLDLI
+624 KVSELSKKLLDLI
-637 NEIEGLKNKKNNIE
+637 DEIEDLKNKKNNIE
-651 IQEIKEIK
+651 IQEIKK
-659 EEIEG
+659 EIEG

>member
-6 KFSMKKIAIIVITV
+6 KFSIKKIAIIIITV
-20 IILIVVIIFK
+20 IILIIAIIFK

-38 INTAFFLLDVAIF
+38 INTTFFFIDVGLF
-51 LGFMGVRIYK
+51 LGFIGVRIYK

-84 TQDEY
+84 TQEEY
-89 QKINNDF
+89 QKISNDF
-96 SEGRYSTLKEEWNS
+96 SEGKYSTLKEEWDS

-119 EVALQTVDAE
+119 DVAFQTVDAE

-149 VPQLLL
+149 IPQLLL
-155 AIGIFGTFLGLVL
+155 AIGIFGTFFGLVL

-176 AGDNTQLNNLIDGT
+176 AGDNTQLNNLINGT

-206 ISTLMN
+206 ISSLMN

-247 ELGATRKEVE
+247 ELGMIKSVI
-257 NVKNVNWAMS
+257 
-267 EKLGEIKGINKGMS
+267 GEIRGINKGMS

-315 DLAESV
+315 GLAESV

-349 EIATNNNKNLEEYK
+349 EIATNNNRNIEEYK
-363 NEIAKISNSISTTN
+363 NEIAKISNSISITN
-377 ETLISFCNGALKNYE
+377 ETLTSFCNGALKNYE
-392 TVVEKYDERFNNI
+392 TVVEKYDERFNSI

-415 YQEFLALLK
+415 YQEFLTLLK

-469 NLNQNLENFFDKYQD
+469 NLNQNLENFFDKYQNG
-484 RLNNLN
+484 LNNLN
-490 NVSSKHFKEIQE
+490 ISSSNHLEEVQKS
-502 GVVKV
+502 VVKV
-507 QTELTDN
+507 QAELTNN

-545 EVYEELRNKI
+545 GVYEELRNKI
-555 DDFTVKYGNNLIKLN
+555 DDFIVKYENNLAKLN

-577 ILVNNQ
+577 VLVNNQ

-609 KITLKDINNDKVENE
+609 KITLKDINNDKIENE
-624 KVSDLSKKLLDLI
+624 KVSELSKKLLDLI
-637 NEIEGLKNKKNNIE
+637 DEIEDLKNKKNNIK
-651 IQEIKEIK
+651 IQEIKK
-659 EEIEG
+659 EIEG

>member
-20 IILIVVIIFK
+20 IILIVAIIFK

-38 INTAFFLLDVAIF
+38 INTTFFLIDVGLF

-84 TQDEY
+84 TQEEY

-96 SEGRYSTLKEEWNS
+96 LEGKYSTLKEEWDS

-119 EVALQTVDAE
+119 DVAFQTVDAE

-149 VPQLLL
+149 IPQLLL
-155 AIGIFGTFLGLVL
+155 AIGIFGTFFGLVL

-247 ELGATRKEVE
+247 ELGMIKSVSS
-257 NVKNVNWAMS
+257 VMS
-267 EKLGEIKGINKGMS
+267 EKLGEIRGINKGMS

-315 DLAESV
+315 GLAESV
-321 SSLFEEKMQRIFS
+321 SSLFEEKMKRIFS

-349 EIATNNNKNLEEYK
+349 EIATNNNKNIEEYK
-363 NEIAKISNSISTTN
+363 NEIAKISNSISATN
-377 ETLISFCNGALKNYE
+377 ETLTSFCNGALKNYE

-555 DDFTVKYGNNLIKLN
+555 DNFTVKYENNLTKLN

-577 ILVNNQ
+577 VLVNNQ

-609 KITLKDINNDKVENE
+609 KITLKDINNNKVENE
-624 KVSDLSKKLLDLI
+624 KVSELSKKLSDLI
-637 NEIEGLKNKKNNIE
+637 NEIVDIKNKKNNIE
-651 IQEIKEIK
+651 IQEIKK
-659 EEIEG
+659 EIED

>member
-6 KFSMKKIAIIVITV
+6 KFSMKKIAIIIITV
-20 IILIVVIIFK
+20 IILIVAIIFK
-30 LKYDLGGA
+30 LKYDIGGA

-84 TQDEY
+84 TQEEY
-89 QKINNDF
+89 QKISNDF
-96 SEGRYSTLKEEWNS
+96 LEGKYSTLKEEWDS

-119 EVALQTVDAE
+119 DVAFQTVDAE

-136 LLKERMNKRLLDY
+136 LLKERINKRLLDY
-149 VPQLLL
+149 IPQLLL
-155 AIGIFGTFLGLVL
+155 AIGIFGTFFGLVL

-176 AGDNTQLNNLIDGT
+176 AGDNTQLNNLINGT

-206 ISTLMN
+206 ISSLMN

-247 ELGATRKEVE
+247 ELGMIESVI
-257 NVKNVNWAMS
+257 
-267 EKLGEIKGINKGMS
+267 GEIKGINKGMS

-301 YMAAVT
+301 YMVAVT
-307 KIVKTNLS
+307 KIVKANLS
-315 DLAESV
+315 GLAESV
-321 SSLFEEKMQRIFS
+321 SSLFEEKMKRIFS

-349 EIATNNNKNLEEYK
+349 EIATNNNRNIEEYK
-363 NEIAKISNSISTTN
+363 NEIAKISNSISITN
-377 ETLISFCNGALKNYE
+377 ETLTSFCNGALKNYE
-392 TVVEKYDERFNNI
+392 TVVEKYDERFNSI

-415 YQEFLALLK
+415 YQEFLTLLK

-469 NLNQNLENFFDKYQD
+469 NLNQNLENFFDKYQNG
-484 RLNNLN
+484 LNNLN
-490 NVSSKHFKEIQE
+490 ISSSNHLEEVQKS
-502 GVVKV
+502 VVKV
-507 QTELTDN
+507 QAELTNN

-545 EVYEELRNKI
+545 GVYEELRNKI
-555 DDFTVKYGNNLIKLN
+555 DDFTVKYENNLAKLN

-577 ILVNNQ
+577 VLVNNQ

-609 KITLKDINNDKVENE
+609 KITLKDINNDKIENE
-624 KVSDLSKKLLDLI
+624 KVSELSKKLLDLI
-637 NEIEGLKNKKNNIE
+637 DEIEDLKNKKNNIE
-651 IQEIKEIK
+651 IQEIKK
-659 EEIEG
+659 EIEG

>member
-6 KFSMKKIAIIVITV
+6 KFSMKKIAIIIITA
-20 IILIVVIIFK
+20 IILIVAIIFK
-30 LKYDLGGA
+30 LKYDLGGP

-61 DWKIKEEMYY
+61 DWKIKEEMYF

-247 ELGATRKEVE
+247 ELGMIKSVSS
-257 NVKNVNWAMS
+257 VMS
-267 EKLGEIKGINKGMS
+267 EKLGEIRGINKGMS

-315 DLAESV
+315 GLAESV

-377 ETLISFCNGALKNYE
+377 ETLTSFCNGALKNYE

-435 YISKT
+435 YVSKT

-484 RLNNLN
+484 KLNNLN
-490 NVSSKHFKEIQE
+490 NVSSKHFEEIQE

-514 MNEFSV
+514 MNEFSI

-651 IQEIKEIK
+651 IQEIKK
-659 EEIEG
+659 EIEG